1 MSDSQNSTPTDTP
14 QAVQNGFNTF
24 MALRERG
31 VDKDT
36 AFRAS
41 DHVVLA
47 TNQGGD
53 KGAMAAVASIIV
65 WLALG
70 LLVIAFV
77 LAYTQYA
84 SAASPA
90 AAPANIIHLPT
101 LVKNCRI
108 KCSSSVPY
116 PTPTATPFI
125 NEPVTPPA
133 PIAIVEVQ

>member
-1 MSDSQNSTPTDTP
+1 MSDSQNNTPTDTP

-53 KGAMAAVASIIV
+53 KGATSAAVQV
-65 WLALG
+65 LRWLG
-70 LLVIAFV
+70 LFLFV
-77 LAYTQYA
+77 VVLLLGYA
-84 SAASPA
+84 NYVSATAQAST
-90 AAPANIIHLPT
+90 IHLPR
-101 LVKNCRI
+101 LGKDCRI

-125 NEPVTPPA
+125 SEPVTPSA
-133 PIAIVEVQ
+133 PIATVEVQ